1 MVCGQ
6 LYQLIEKINDM
17 DRPGLM
23 QMLRGMR
30 CSFKI
35 DFTQEFLDSVS
46 LERLRHIVLA
56 ASLHGHSS
64 ADKAT
69 A

>member
-30 CSFKI
+30 CDFKI
-35 DFTQEFLDSVS
+35 DFTQEFLESVS
-46 LERLRHIVLA
+46 VERLRHIVLA
-56 ASLHGHSS
+56 ASLHDRSCTQR
-64 ADKAT
+64 AT

>member
-1 MVCGQ
+1 MACGQ

-17 DRPGLM
+17 DRQHLM
-23 QMLRGMR
+23 QALCGMR

-35 DFTQEFLDSVS
+35 DFTQEFLNSVS

-56 ASLHGHSS
+56 ASLHDRGS